1 MGGIILEICE
11 SIKTK
16 SDIELYKLF
25 LNGNNEAFNWLIVK
39 HRKMLTNFIMTY
51 VKNTEIAEDIA
62 QDSFMYMIINK
73 VEYDFKYSFKTY
85 LYTIAK
91 SRALNYLKKAKKT
104 IYVEDVIS
112 NNITLEGN
120 VESEFIVK
128 EKRSALIETI
138 KKLKKEQQ
146 IVIYLYYFQG
156 FKYKEISKILNQSM
170 SKTKMA
176 IHRAKKI
183 LEKFMK
189 EDNNYDE
196 WWSIC

>member
-1 MGGIILEICE
+1 METCE
-11 SIKTK
+11 TTNGK

-25 LNGNNEAFNWLIVK
+25 LKGDNDAFNYLTIK

-51 VKNTEIAEDIA
+51 VKNIEIAEDIA

-91 SRALNYLKKAKKT
+91 SRALNYLKREKRT
-104 IYVEDVIS
+104 IYVEDAIL
-112 NNITLEGN
+112 NNVNLEGN
-120 VESEFIVK
+120 IENEFIIK
-128 EKRSALIETI
+128 ENYNALIKTI
-138 KKLKKEQQ
+138 KKLKNEYQ

-156 FKYKEISKILNQSM
+156 FKYKEICKILNQSM
-170 SKTKMA
+170 PKTKMA
-176 IHRAKKI
+176 IHRAKKL
-183 LEKFMK
+183 LEKFVK

-196 WWSIC
+196 G